1 MFGGLDFVPVYNFQ
15 IVHYYV
21 MDVAACRW
29 CARARAGVSHI
40 RRVCICV
47 CVCVDEVQ
55 LVLVL
60 MLVCVVVCMIITYTS
75 FVMAGPGS
83 PLIAPIVIAAS
94 IDQQSRSVTCVCGC
108 LCDLPSFPTACG
120 CCCHTLRRWMTRS
133 MGSNKLDGS
142 VPSSLS
148 ALKKLET
155 MYAAMSR
162 LNFTI
167 VYPLSWYPF
176 LHVLCTLF
184 MTPTWLFSDCATAVT
199 YHVPKSLDA

>member
-1 MFGGLDFVPVYNFQ
+1 
-15 IVHYYV
+15 

-40 RRVCICV
+40 RRVCIRV

-75 FVMAGPGS
+75 FVMAGPES

-167 VYPLSWYPF
+167 VYPLHRVS
-176 LHVLCTLF
+176 VLA
-184 MTPTWLFSDCATAVT
+184 CAVHAV
-199 YHVPKSLDA
+199 LDAHMAFFRLCDCCHISCSQKLRCMMRNRQKASSVYSGQA